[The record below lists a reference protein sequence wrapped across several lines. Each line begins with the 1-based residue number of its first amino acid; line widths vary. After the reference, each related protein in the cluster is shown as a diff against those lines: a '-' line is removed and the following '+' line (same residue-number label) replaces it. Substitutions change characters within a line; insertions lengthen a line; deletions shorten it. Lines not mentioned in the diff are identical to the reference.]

1 MNVQRISVLFCYS
14 PHARQVLEI
23 PCTFP
28 AGITIAQAW
37 AHLIDNEIPA
47 LQPTMSFPLK
57 ELLWGVWGRH
67 VPSEHVLKDGD
78 RLELYR
84 PLKVDPKVARR
95 QRFKKQGAKRTGLFA
110 KRRPG
115 SAAGY

>member
-1 MNVQRISVLFCYS
+1 MNVHRISVLFCYS
-14 PHARQVLEI
+14 PQQRQVLEI

-37 AHLIDNEIPA
+37 AQLLNPKLLA
-47 LQPTMSFPLK
+47 LEPSMSFPL
-57 ELLWGVWGRH
+57 EDLLWGVWGRQ
-67 VPSEHVLKDGD
+67 VLSEHVLKEGD

-95 QRFKKQGAKRTGLFA
+95 QRFKKQGAKRTGLFS

-115 SAAGY
+115 AAAGY

>member
-1 MNVQRISVLFCYS
+1 MTPNSISVVFFHS
-14 PHARQVLEI
+14 PQARKVLEI
-23 PCTFP
+23 PCIFP
-28 AGITIAQAW
+28 EGITVAQAW
-37 AHLIDNEIPA
+37 SHLIAHQIPA
-47 LQPTMSFPLK
+47 LQSPIPLPL
-57 ELLWGVWGRH
+57 EPLIWGVWGRQVH
-67 VPSEHVLKDGD
+67 SEHVLKEGD

-84 PLKVDPKVARR
+84 PLQVDPKVARR

>member
-1 MNVQRISVLFCYS
+1 MNVHLISVHFCYS
-14 PHARQVLEI
+14 PNARQVLEI

-28 AGITIAQAW
+28 AGITISQAW
-37 AHLIDNEIPA
+37 AQLLNQKFPA
-47 LQPTMSFPLK
+47 LEPIMNFPL
-57 ELLWGVWGRH
+57 EDLLWGVWGRQ
-67 VPSEHVLKDGD
+67 VLSEHVLKEGD

-95 QRFKKQGAKRTGLFA
+95 QRFKKQGAKRTGLFS

-115 SAAGY
+115 AAAGY

>member
-1 MNVQRISVLFCYS
+1 MRTHSISVVFFHS
-14 PHARQVLEI
+14 PQARQVLEI
-23 PCTFP
+23 PCIFP
-28 AGITIAQAW
+28 EGITVVQAW
-37 AHLIDNEIPA
+37 AHLIAHEIPA
-47 LQPTMSFPLK
+47 LKPPIPLPL
-57 ELLWGVWGRH
+57 EHLLWGVWGRP
-67 VPSEHVLKDGD
+67 VSSEHVLKDGD

-84 PLKVDPKVARR
+84 PLQVDPKVARR